1 MKRDGTMI
9 ALQQP
14 GRGFTLVEMLV
25 VISIVSI
32 LASAAIPFARF
43 GEQRVK
49 ERELKVALRELRK
62 AIDNYKK
69 ASDEGRITKK
79 VDTTGYPPTLDVLVE
94 GVVDSKD
101 PKQRKLFFIRRI
113 PADPFMPGPVDGRP
127 QWGLRSYASDPKSP
141 TAGDDVYDVYSLSTG
156 KGSNGIP
163 YKDW

>member
-1 MKRDGTMI
+1 MI
-9 ALQQP
+9 ASRSSDGQ
-14 GRGFTLVEMLV
+14 GFTLVEMLV

-43 GEQRVK
+43 GEQRLK
-49 ERELKVALRELRK
+49 ERELKVALRDLRK

-69 ASDEGRITKK
+69 ASDDGRVIKK
-79 VDTTGYPPTLDVLVE
+79 VDTSGYPPSLDVLVE
-94 GVVDSKD
+94 GVVDNKD
-101 PKQRKLFFIRRI
+101 PKQRKLYFIRRI
-113 PADPFMPGPVDGRP
+113 PADPFMTASGNEKP

-141 TAGDDVYDVYSLSTG
+141 AEGDDVFDVFSLSKG

>member
-1 MKRDGTMI
+1 MKRDRIMI

-49 ERELKVALRELRK
+49 ERELKVALRDLRK

-79 VDTTGYPPTLDVLVE
+79 VDTTGYPPSLDVLVE
-94 GVVDSKD
+94 GVVDTKD
-101 PKQRKLFFIRRI
+101 PKQRKLYFIRRI
-113 PADPFMPGPVDGRP
+113 PADPFSPGVVDGKS
-127 QWGLRSYASDPKSP
+127 QWGLRSYVSDPKSP
-141 TAGDDVYDVYSLSTG
+141 AAGDDVYDVYSLSTG